1 MVWTNSLCLIFQ
13 QYPQVCAGYVTPLLW
28 MVPTDLLACLGR
40 PFDQKIDVST
50 TANGYCVLCQMWYRT
65 GTAFIVAYYRV
76 ARWTVALLGHFRNT
90 AVTAIYKG
98 ITLT

>member
-1 MVWTNSLCLIFQ
+1 MSLWF
-13 QYPQVCAGYVTPLLW
+13 
-28 MVPTDLLACLGR
+28 
-40 PFDQKIDVST
+40 
-50 TANGYCVLCQMWYRT
+50 RT

-98 ITLT
+98 IPLS